1 VDTNAFYTDFD
12 YADLDGLGRAPD
24 EYRTPFQ
31 RDRDRIIHTSAFRRL
46 QAKTQVFLSGEYDF
60 YRTRLTHSIE
70 VAQIGRSICYHLK
83 QASELLKPDFYI
95 DPDLVEAI
103 CLTHD
108 LGHPPFGHAGE
119 RSLNQMLANYGGFEG
134 NAQTLRII
142 TRTIYSSG
150 GNRRGM
156 SPSRAFIDGV
166 LKYKT
171 LHKDHPEKD
180 HHFLYDD
187 QAAVLDFVYD
197 GAPFPADLPPG
208 KARNGFH
215 SIECQIMD
223 WADDTAYSTNDLVD
237 GINAGYITIEK
248 IERWAEK
255 KALDPDRQKHLE
267 DVMQAMRKQKVEAHF
282 GHAISAFIHGARLVE
297 RSGFMSERTNR
308 HRFSLEIDPAVNA
321 QRNVYKDLAV
331 DLIFRSPQINQL
343 EYKGDRMLRQIFQ
356 VLTQNYLDQPDSA
369 FRLLPMTLEDQ
380 VRAEHSIQIK
390 ARMIADYVA
399 GMSDSFTQKT
409 YQRLCESGFGS
420 IGDFV

>member
-1 VDTNAFYTDFD
+1 VDHNAFYTDFD
-12 YADLDGLGRAPD
+12 YADLDGNRQAD
-24 EYRTPFQ
+24 YRSPFQ
-31 RDRDRIIHTSAFRRL
+31 QDRDRIIHTSAFRRL

-70 VAQIGRSICYHLK
+70 VAQIGRSICYYLK
-83 QASELLKPDFYI
+83 QASELLRTDFYI

-119 RSLNQMLANYGGFEG
+119 RSLNHMLAKFGGFES

-142 TRTIYSSG
+142 TKTIYASG
-150 GNRRGM
+150 GLRRGM

-171 LHKDHPEKD
+171 LHRDHLEKD

-187 QAAVLDFVYD
+187 QEAILDFVYD
-197 GAPFPADLPPG
+197 KVPFPADLPPG

-237 GINAGYITIEK
+237 GINAGYITIEG
-248 IERWAEK
+248 IERWAEQQDLSPGK
-255 KALDPDRQKHLE
+255 QKHLE
-267 DVMQAMRKQKVEAHF
+267 DLMKAIREQKVEAHLGF
-282 GHAISAFIHGARLVE
+282 AISTLIHGAHLVE
-297 RSGFMSERTNR
+297 RTGFMSDRTQR
-308 HRFSLEIDPAVNA
+308 HRYSLEIDPAVHA
-321 QRNVYKDLAV
+321 QREVYKDLAIELV
-331 DLIFRSPQINQL
+331 FRSPQINQL
-343 EYKGDRMLRQIFQ
+343 EYKGDHMLRQIFQ
-356 VLTQNYLDQPDSA
+356 VLVENYLEKSDSP
-369 FRLLPMTLEDQ
+369 FRLLPTTLEEQ
-380 VRAEHSIQIK
+380 VRAEGSTQAK
-390 ARMIADYVA
+390 ARLIADYVA
-399 GMSDSFTQKT
+399 GMSDAFTQKT